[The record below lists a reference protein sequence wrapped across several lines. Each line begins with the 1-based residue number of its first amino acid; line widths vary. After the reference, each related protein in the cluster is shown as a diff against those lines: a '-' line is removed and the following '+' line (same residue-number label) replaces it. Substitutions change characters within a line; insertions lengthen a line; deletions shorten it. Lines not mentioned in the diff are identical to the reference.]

1 MPTTLTFLGHS
12 GVLIR
17 DGDHTLCIDP
27 FLTGNDLAVH
37 TPDQID
43 ADVVAFTHAHA
54 DHFND
59 DGVAIAKRCDAT
71 VVAPFELA
79 VHCGTLGIE
88 KAQPIN
94 PGGAVE
100 LPIGRLAATPAIHSS
115 SIDGKYMGVPVGYIL
130 YVGDHVIY
138 HLGDTA
144 LQGDF
149 ELVRELAEPT
159 VCLVP
164 CGDCFTMGPR
174 LATRAAEILAPKI
187 AVPIH
192 HSTFGL
198 LTGDPAGFTPRGV
211 EVRHLKA
218 GETLE
223 LG

>member
-1 MPTTLTFLGHS
+1 MPTSLTFLGHA
-12 GVLIR
+12 GVLIEH
-17 DGDHTLCIDP
+17 DGHTLCIDP

-37 TPDQID
+37 KPQDIK

-59 DGVAIAKRCDAT
+59 DGLSIAKYCGAT

-79 VHCGTLGIE
+79 TYCGEQGVE

-115 SIDGKYMGVPVGYIL
+115 SIDGQYMGAAVGYIL
-130 YVGDHVIY
+130 YAGDHVIY

-149 ELVRELAEPT
+149 ALVRELAEPT

-174 LATRAAEILAPKI
+174 LATRAAEMLAPKI

-198 LTGDPAGFTPRGV
+198 LTGDPAEFTPKGV
-211 EVRHLKA
+211 DVRHLKP
-218 GETLE
+218 GQTLE
-223 LG
+223 LD